1 MSENKFSFDR
11 DVFSHTNK
19 VDLLVLDPTDPLERV
34 ATIAEEHGFRSIS
47 VPLIRVPELQEIRKS
62 SETAEY
68 NIVAM
73 ADFPFG
79 SSPEYIR
86 KCMCVY
92 AHESG
97 ADEIEISSPYCL
109 IQQKDMASINQD
121 IKTILSICQKV
132 GLVPRIAVEAGSDFF
147 TDITRS
153 RFMKILSSNKVKN
166 LLFYNSDR
174 EEDINHSTNIIDM
187 RNLRYNKSVSVK
199 AQLGSLP
206 IETMS
211 MYPKAGAKYLGLPWR
226 EAANLVHEYEEMIQA
241 YIDSQENSK

>member
-1 MSENKFSFDR
+1 MSQNKFSFER

-19 VDLLVLDPTDPLERV
+19 VDLVVLDPTDPLGRV
-34 ATIAEEHGFRSIS
+34 ATIAEEHGFRAIS
-47 VPLIRVPELQEIRKS
+47 VPLIRVPEIAEIKKESKS
-62 SETAEY
+62 AEY
-68 NIVAM
+68 KIIAM
-73 ADFPFG
+73 ADLPFG
-79 SSPEYIR
+79 SSPQYIR
-86 KCMCVY
+86 KCMCIH

-121 IKTILSICQKV
+121 IKTILSISQKV
-132 GLVPRIAVEAGSDFF
+132 GLVPRIAVESGSDFF

-153 RFMKILSSNKVKN
+153 RFMKILSTNKAKN
-166 LLFYNSDR
+166 LLFYNSESSDK
-174 EEDINHSTNIIDM
+174 EDHGTNIIDM
-187 RNLRYNKSVSVK
+187 RNLRYNKSVEVK

-226 EAANLVHEYEEMIQA
+226 EAPNLVHEYEEMIQT
-241 YIDSQENSK
+241 YIDNQENSK